1 MMDKLLTTFV
11 LGNKNIEIIA
21 EDEVEIILYKD
32 IQDIYKAK
40 GKYITFINIEDSIDT
55 NYFNIILDKI
65 RNSLFDLCFINYQ
78 INYNYKRKL
87 KVRHDFN
94 DLSNNLVHN
103 NSYIWNYVY
112 LKEDLIKLIENP
124 NILDNVE
131 KIKNLFKKREV
142 ISEVIYYHNRDGL
155 RLNILG
161 LVNRRNHVY
170 YKNIIYMGEF
180 CNGLFNGYITWLNEI
195 GKAFDFDITIIY
207 TKINEDTLNHFKE
220 RFKCVE
226 YDSKIDYVCDNL
238 VTTYSTYFYPINIY
252 SLNEN
257 SIFIHGNMSDYEH
270 SARFSDDI
278 YDRYIAVS
286 KVARDRANGYFPT
299 NNIEYIYNPYT
310 YDKSKI
316 KAHLKLITACRN
328 APEKGIERVK
338 IFASILDD
346 LDIPYTW
353 EVFTD
358 VVEENRNGLIFR
370 HCVTNTIDY
379 IMDAD
384 YLVQFSRSEA
394 LSYSL
399 TEALCANVKVIT
411 TDIPAIHE
419 LGIVDGVNGIVIPLN
434 YFDNNYDLLKNKVLE
449 AYKYRDKSFSY
460 SYDKER
466 FIDYLDI
473 FGK

>member
-1 MMDKLLTTFV
+1 MDKLLTTFV

-21 EDEVEIILYKD
+21 EDEIEIILYKD
-32 IQDIYKAK
+32 IQDIYNAK
-40 GKYITFINIEDSIDT
+40 GKYITFINIEDSIDS

-112 LKEDLIKLIENP
+112 
-124 NILDNVE
+124 
-131 KIKNLFKKREV
+131 
-142 ISEVIYYHNRDGL
+142 VIYYHNRDGL

-207 TKINEDTLNHFKE
+207 TKINEVTLNHFKE

-286 KVARDRANGYFPT
+286 KVARDRANP
-299 NNIEYIYNPYT
+299 
-310 YDKSKI
+310 
-316 KAHLKLITACRN
+316 
-328 APEKGIERVK
+328 
-338 IFASILDD
+338 
-346 LDIPYTW
+346 
-353 EVFTD
+353 
-358 VVEENRNGLIFR
+358 
-370 HCVTNTIDY
+370 
-379 IMDAD
+379 
-384 YLVQFSRSEA
+384 
-394 LSYSL
+394 
-399 TEALCANVKVIT
+399 
-411 TDIPAIHE
+411 
-419 LGIVDGVNGIVIPLN
+419 
-434 YFDNNYDLLKNKVLE
+434 NK
-449 AYKYRDKSFSY
+449 
-460 SYDKER
+460 
-466 FIDYLDI
+466 
-473 FGK
+473 